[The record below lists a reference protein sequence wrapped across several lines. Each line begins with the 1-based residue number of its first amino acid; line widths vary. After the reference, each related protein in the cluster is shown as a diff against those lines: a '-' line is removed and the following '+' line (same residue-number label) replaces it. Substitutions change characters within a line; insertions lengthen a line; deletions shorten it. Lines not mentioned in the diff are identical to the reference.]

1 MVKKHS
7 RSGQTRIQSMAQGK
21 SISKT
26 SASSYCSSANKCRHL
41 SEKWATSYIAP
52 RTKRRLIN
60 HSMTE
65 LSGIE
70 HLILL
75 DLLGASNPQIRSY
88 FTDTAWLFDSL
99 ASAERRLHE
108 SGVLMSSDGAADFQ
122 SFFLPRRGNELSH
135 GYIADDHI
143 PFLRKGVNI
152 LHIIPSPFPSVWHT
166 LQVSYESCKMTN
178 AAVCFYRTMQPFS
191 IYRP

>member
-1 MVKKHS
+1 MQIRYMV
-7 RSGQTRIQSMAQGK
+7 QGK
-21 SISKT
+21 LVRNIGAVLYCL
-26 SASSYCSSANKCRHL
+26 SAGEFRHL
-41 SEKWATSYIAP
+41 SEKWATTYVAP
-52 RTKRRLIN
+52 HSKRRLIT

-65 LSGIE
+65 IGGIE

-75 DLLGASNPQIRSY
+75 DLLGAPNPQIRSY

-99 ASAERRLHE
+99 ASVERRLHE
-108 SGVLMSSDGAADFQ
+108 SGMLMSSEGSGAFR

-152 LHIIPSPFPSVWHT
+152 LHVIPYPFPSVWHT
-166 LQVSYESCKMTN
+166 LQVGYRLHENHEMLQLRCRMTQPLLT
-178 AAVCFYRTMQPFS
+178 YR
-191 IYRP
+191 R